1 MNDQIIQKI
10 NRLTSKLERT
20 ERQLNAS
27 RDREIEVRLKAR
39 DAQEIRYEKSL
50 SRHNLLKVFFIHVL
64 QLYACV
70 DNVFL

>member
-39 DAQEIRYEKSL
+39 DAQEIRYEKTL
-50 SRHNLLKVFFIHVL
+50 S
-64 QLYACV
+64 
-70 DNVFL
+70 